1 MSGAA
6 RPPLTFALAVVAGIG
21 CGVGAGAGRAAETP
35 STVPTAGWRVV
46 ALAEPGTGARRCL
59 AVDRV
64 HGRRGGAFL
73 VEIALAAA
81 ASPES
86 GATLMLRVPNGADLA
101 AGIGLRRAGGAIT
114 RGEWQSCSPETCL
127 ATSALTA
134 KQTTDLLAT
143 REMSVVY
150 RPLPTSPALAVAVDL
165 AGLKVV
171 WDRVVRC
178 APETTQP

>member
-6 RPPLTFALAVVAGIG
+6 RPPLPFAAVVVAGIG
-21 CGVGAGAGRAAETP
+21 CGLAVGAVRAAETP
-35 STVPTAGWRVV
+35 SAVAAAGWRVV
-46 ALAEPGTGARRCL
+46 AVTEPGTGARRCL
-59 AVDRV
+59 AVDRI

-73 VEIALAAA
+73 VEVALAAA

-114 RGEWQSCSPETCL
+114 RAEWQSCSPETCL

-134 KQTTDLLAT
+134 KQTGDLLAT
-143 REMSVVY
+143 REISVVY
-150 RPLPTSPALAVAVDL
+150 RPLPTSPALEVAVDL

-171 WDRVVRC
+171 WDQVVRC
-178 APETTQP
+178 APEQTQP